1 MVAVEIVLIIIGV
14 IFLVGSFFLSEK
26 LSQKD
31 LEQITLM
38 SEADLKHIAEK
49 QVKSI
54 KSQVEDSVEE
64 IIDESLEIT
73 KRGLEK
79 ETNNKIMAVS
89 EYSDTV
95 METINKT
102 HNEIMFLYSM
112 LNDKHAET
120 AEIVGDLQKYA
131 KQISE
136 FDMEAAIAKMEEVSN
151 QTVNNAAGQNKFSVQ
166 TEIPDVPNGMNN
178 IEETASE
185 ESVIDNSDNT
195 DVLNKNER
203 ILLLYKEGL
212 SEVEIAKTL
221 DCGLGEVKLVLGLYN
236 EA

>member
-1 MVAVEIVLIIIGV
+1 MVAVEVVLIIIGV
-14 IFLVGSFFLSEK
+14 VFLVGSFFLTEK

-31 LEQITLM
+31 LEHISLM

-54 KSQVEDSVEE
+54 KSQVEESVEE

-95 METINKT
+95 MESMNKT

-112 LNDKHAET
+112 LNDKHTET
-120 AEIVGDLQKYA
+120 AELVGDLQKYA

-136 FDMEAAIAKMEEVSN
+136 FDMDEAMSKFDIVTGAIANVDKTTSAM
-151 QTVNNAAGQNKFSVQ
+151 QITG
-166 TEIPDVPNGMNN
+166 TNN
-178 IEETASE
+178 IEETL
-185 ESVIDNSDNT
+185 SDNAQVS
-195 DVLNKNER
+195 DAVGVEKLQNKNEQ
-203 ILLLYKEGL
+203 ILLLYKEGMN
-212 SEVEIAKTL
+212 EVEIAKKL
-221 DCGLGEVKLVLGLYN
+221 DCGLGEVRLVLGLYN

>member
-1 MVAVEIVLIIIGV
+1 MVAVEVVLIIIGV
-14 IFLVGSFFLSEK
+14 VFLVGSFFLTEK

-31 LEQITLM
+31 LEHISLM

-54 KSQVEDSVEE
+54 KTQVEESVEE

-89 EYSDTV
+89 EYSNTV
-95 METINKT
+95 METMNKT

-112 LNDKHAET
+112 LNDKHTET
-120 AEIVGDLQKYA
+120 AELVGDLQKYA

-136 FDMEAAIAKMEEVSN
+136 FDMDEAMSKFDYVTGAIANADKTASVM
-151 QTVNNAAGQNKFSVQ
+151 QTTN
-166 TEIPDVPNGMNN
+166 TNN
-178 IEETASE
+178 IEETR
-185 ESVIDNSDNT
+185 SDNLQVS
-195 DVLNKNER
+195 DAVGAEKLQNKNEQ
-203 ILLLYKEGL
+203 ILLLYKEGMN
-212 SEVEIAKTL
+212 EVEIAKKL
-221 DCGLGEVKLVLGLYN
+221 DCGLGEVRLVLGLYN

>member
-1 MVAVEIVLIIIGV
+1 MVAVEVVLIIIGV
-14 IFLVGSFFLSEK
+14 VFLVGSFFLTEK

-31 LEQITLM
+31 LEHISLM
-38 SEADLKHIAEK
+38 SEVDLKHIAEK

-54 KSQVEDSVEE
+54 KSQVEESVEE

-95 METINKT
+95 METMNKT

-112 LNDKHAET
+112 LNDKHTET
-120 AEIVGDLQKYA
+120 AELVGDLQKYA

-136 FDMEAAIAKMEEVSN
+136 FDMDEAMSKFDVVTGAIA
-151 QTVNNAAGQNKFSVQ
+151 NADKTASVMQ
-166 TEIPDVPNGMNN
+166 MANTNN
-178 IEETASE
+178 IEETLS
-185 ESVIDNSDNT
+185 DNSQVSDA
-195 DVLNKNER
+195 VGVEKLQNKNEQ
-203 ILLLYKEGL
+203 ILLLYKEGMN
-212 SEVEIAKTL
+212 EVEIAKKL
-221 DCGLGEVKLVLGLYN
+221 DCGLGEVRLVLGLYN

>member
-1 MVAVEIVLIIIGV
+1 MVAVEVVLIIIGV
-14 IFLVGSFFLSEK
+14 VFLVGSFFLTEK

-31 LEQITLM
+31 LEHISLM

-54 KSQVEDSVEE
+54 KTQVEESVEE

-95 METINKT
+95 METMNKT

-112 LNDKHAET
+112 LNDKHTET
-120 AEIVGDLQKYA
+120 AELVGDLQKYA

-136 FDMEAAIAKMEEVSN
+136 FDMDEAMSKFDYVTGAIANADKTASVM
-151 QTVNNAAGQNKFSVQ
+151 QTTN
-166 TEIPDVPNGMNN
+166 TNN
-178 IEETASE
+178 IEETR
-185 ESVIDNSDNT
+185 SDNLQVS
-195 DVLNKNER
+195 DAEGAEKLQNKNEQ
-203 ILLLYKEGL
+203 ILLLYKEGMN
-212 SEVEIAKTL
+212 EVEIAKKL
-221 DCGLGEVKLVLGLYN
+221 DCGLGEVRLVLGLYN